1 MQLFKRLGWLVR
13 FLRYRFSVERG
24 SLQYLLGRPIT
35 GGSVLDIGAHRGEFS
50 YLMHKE
56 FPDGTR
62 VVAFEPQP
70 ELASYLGE
78 FKKALNLERLSVEP
92 VGLSSRSGKLP
103 MHRPRGAF
111 RAATVDDFRGDESD
125 AEVFD
130 VPVTTVDEYVESHP
144 ELRPVKLIKCDVEYH
159 EADVLAGAE
168 RTLREDRPQILVEWS
183 TPRRAY
189 RERLFRLAK
198 QLGYAIFQFE
208 YGQLVPCT
216 TAERRSPPSWEL
228 GGNYL
233 LLPCGVPETIAK
245 S

>member
-1 MQLFKRLGWLVR
+1 MQVFKRLGWLIR
-13 FLRYRFSVERG
+13 FLRYRFSIEPAALRYVL
-24 SLQYLLGRPIT
+24 SRPFT

-50 YLMHKE
+50 YWMHNR
-56 FPDGTR
+56 FPEGTR

-78 FKKALNLERLSVEP
+78 FKKSLNLDRLSIES

-103 MHRPRGAF
+103 MRRPRTTW
-111 RAATVDDFRGDESD
+111 RAATVDDLRGDQPD
-125 AEVFD
+125 AEVFE
-130 VPVTTVDEYVESHP
+130 VPVTTVDEYVASHP

-159 EADVLAGAE
+159 EAEVLAGAE

-216 TAERRSPPSWEL
+216 TAERRCPPSWEL

-233 LLPCGVPETIAK
+233 LLPCGAPESAAK
-245 S
+245 